1 MVLHH
6 EGFPIRKSAG
16 HSLFPTHR
24 GLSQVITSFIGSQCQ
39 GIHLT
44 LFFAWTAVLLFS
56 PFCLTEIWNKSS
68 FYCLSFANNCILWVV
83 RSKKTWSF
91 VLTILFCPPQD
102 FSRSRRNCS
111 HFFCTEK
118 PIRFITSFSQLQLS
132 VSFLFFIRFSMSIY
146 LFTLHYY
153 LLPIFI
159 SVSE

>member
-24 GLSQVITSFIGSQCQ
+24 SLSQVIASFIGSQCQ

-83 RSKKTWSF
+83 RSKKTMIFRSYFVFVRLKISLEADEIVPTSF
-91 VLTILFCPPQD
+91 VRKNLYV
-102 FSRSRRNCS
+102 S
-111 HFFCTEK
+111 
-118 PIRFITSFSQLQLS
+118 ITSFSQLQLS
-132 VSFLFFIRFSMSIY
+132 VSFLFLYSVFNEHVPFHSS
-146 LFTLHYY
+146 
-153 LLPIFI
+153 LLPFTYFHKR
-159 SVSE
+159 